1 MTKLFWFVLAGL
13 LVVVRLAADQVPAVA
28 RPYSEEW
35 GDELVASGDYRG
47 AFTQYAE
54 VASQWQV
61 IRRIDMSKT
70 GNVSDETQGHLE
82 SLARKLMTC
91 IAKLQPAPVVPT
103 DAVFAAEKALAYVEQ
118 GDDST
123 KDYNAA
129 LQQLDLALWSAPW
142 VCDYYYKLGVC
153 LYNTGKP
160 VAAVKALRLAGLLTT
175 DKESL
180 HTILSFRA
188 NIEVELEKKRP
199 R

>member
-1 MTKLFWFVLAGL
+1 MAKLFWFVLVGL
-13 LVVVRLAADQVPAVA
+13 LTVARLSADQVPAVA
-28 RPYSEEW
+28 RPYSEAW
-35 GDELVASGDYRG
+35 GDELIASGDQRG
-47 AFTQYAE
+47 AFAQYSQ

-61 IRRIDMSKT
+61 IRKTEMSKT
-70 GNVSDETQGHLE
+70 GNVSDETQGQLE

-91 IAKLQPAPVVPT
+91 ISKLQPAPVVPT
-103 DAVFAAEKALAYVEQ
+103 DAVFAAEKALAYVER
-118 GDDST
+118 GDST

-129 LQQLDLALWSAPW
+129 LQQLDMALWHAPW
-142 VCDYYYKLGVC
+142 VCDYYYKLAVC

-160 VAAVKALRLAGLLTT
+160 DAAVKALRLAALLTT

-188 NIEVELEKKRP
+188 SIEVELEEKRQ

>member
-1 MTKLFWFVLAGL
+1 MTKRFWFALFGL
-13 LVVVRLAADQVPAVA
+13 LAVVRLAAEAPAVA
-28 RPYSEEW
+28 RPYSEAW

-54 VASQWQV
+54 VSSQWQV
-61 IRRIDMSKT
+61 IRQAEMSRA
-70 GNVSDETQGHLE
+70 GNVTDETQSHLE

-91 IAKLQPAPVVPT
+91 ISKLQPAPVVPP

-118 GDDST
+118 GNDST

-129 LQQLDLALWSAPW
+129 MQQLDSALWTAPW

-160 VAAVKALRLAGLLTT
+160 SAAVKALRLAGLLTT

-180 HTILSFRA
+180 HTIMAFRA
-188 NIEVELEKKRP
+188 SIEVELEKKGQK
-199 R
+199 